1 MNDEFQRQA
10 VAVFQQWD
18 SDLEKTKDQEEKLAV
33 RLFMALLSLMQ
44 TQNVLFSR

>member
-10 VAVFQQWD
+10 TSVFQQWD

-33 RLFMALLSLMQ
+33 SSYIRCNSYYVVYIFML
-44 TQNVLFSR
+44 

>member
-33 RLFMALLSLMQ
+33 RLFLALLVFNANQ
-44 TQNVLFSR
+44 EYCIF